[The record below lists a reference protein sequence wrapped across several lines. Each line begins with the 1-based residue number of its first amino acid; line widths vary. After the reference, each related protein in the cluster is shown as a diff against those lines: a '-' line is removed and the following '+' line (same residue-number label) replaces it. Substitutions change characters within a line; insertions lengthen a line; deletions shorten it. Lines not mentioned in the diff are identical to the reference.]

1 MKIKNERELR
11 CVLFGMTLGHD
22 LSCTRTMVTSQGISF
37 GDFISVD
44 VEFRKN
50 DDGHLTPLKNCDP
63 PMGDLAISGAMRV
76 SKIEARDAWLS
87 MFEHSEENT

>member
-1 MKIKNERELR
+1 MKIKSERELR
-11 CVLFGMTLGHD
+11 CMLFGMTLGRE
-22 LSCTRTMVTSQGISF
+22 LACSRTMVTSQGISF

-63 PMGDLAISGAMRV
+63 PVGDLAISGAMYA
-76 SKIEARDAWLS
+76 SKQEARDAWLS
-87 MFEHSEENT
+87 MFEHSEKDK